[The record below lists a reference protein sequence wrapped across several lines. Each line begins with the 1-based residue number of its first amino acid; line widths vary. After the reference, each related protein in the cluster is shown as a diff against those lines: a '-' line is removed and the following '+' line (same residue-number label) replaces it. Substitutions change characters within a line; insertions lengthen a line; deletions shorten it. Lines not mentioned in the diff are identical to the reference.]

1 MIINLTQHTA
11 TPEQIAQGVVDLAG
25 ERLTALKNA
34 LTFDTLPVS
43 EDVVEAA
50 EEIAALAASHF
61 GVWEDANSN
70 VPEAAMIG
78 GAPFLMAALERALR
92 LYGIK
97 PLYAFSVRD
106 SVEKTCPDTG
116 AVTKTAIFK
125 HVGFIEATR

>member
-11 TPEQIAQGVVDLAG
+11 TPEQIAQGVVDLTG
-25 ERLTALKNA
+25 EALTALRGA

-61 GVWEDANSN
+61 GV

-92 LYGIK
+92 VYGIK